1 MACHVGVLPADLL
14 QTICGQLEGD
24 ETKDRGS
31 EGGLRFLR
39 LPHPRTGVSSLF
51 LPSEIPKEGKS
62 SILEVQA
69 VSPPNQRSWFMSN
82 EVVEDGKL
90 LVMTPVD
97 PAFLLIPIL
106 RTTLPAGGLGNFR
119 PLEDLIEDAA
129 YKLAS
134 SATSGENASGST
146 MPSQDVLFLSSLG
159 CVQAAMRR
167 VCEYKEIT
175 PEITVYRYSPERVQA
190 YLRTKVARLSH
201 QDVSEI
207 SRTLTRSLAKDGLLE
222 DGKEELLKAGRL
234 RCACDLLSQYLPRDV
249 YEELLSSYDFAALDA
264 YMKVLREENMA
275 LAAVNMNA
283 VEARES
289 KDSADGKAAA
299 GIDKKRKGRGSM
311 GVEKLKKANIKGM
324 AQLST
329 FFQKK

>member
-14 QTICGQLEGD
+14 QTICGQLGGTGAKED
-24 ETKDRGS
+24 GS

-39 LPHPRTGVSSLF
+39 LPHPRTGILSLF
-51 LPSEIPKEGKS
+51 LPSVIPQEGKS
-62 SILEVQA
+62 SLLEVQA
-69 VSPPNQRSWFMSN
+69 VSPPNKRSWFMSN

-90 LVMTPVD
+90 LVMTPID

-106 RTTLPAGGLGNFR
+106 RTTLPASGLGNFR
-119 PLEDLIEDAA
+119 PPEDLIEDAA
-129 YKLAS
+129 SKLAS
-134 SATSGENASGST
+134 STASGGNDSG
-146 MPSQDVLFLSSLG
+146 PVISSEDILALSNLE

-167 VCEYKEIT
+167 VCEYKDIT
-175 PEITVYRYSPERVQA
+175 PEITVYRYSPERVQS
-190 YLRTKVARLSH
+190 YLRSKVARLSH
-201 QDVSEI
+201 PDVSEF

-234 RCACDLLSQYLPRDV
+234 RRACDLVSQYLPRDV
-249 YEELLSSYDFAALDA
+249 YAQLLSSYDFAALDA
-264 YMKVLREENMA
+264 YMKVLKEESMA

-289 KDSADGKAAA
+289 KDMADGKAA
-299 GIDKKRKGRGSM
+299 GNDKKRKGRGSM

-324 AQLST
+324 SQLST